1 MKFVA
6 SRFLLVRSDD
16 CPQFFLLEQCFQWR
30 LSEVDR
36 DASLVVLRECD
47 ILMGAP
53 FRWVGP
59 EQVGQQG
66 VIRRFH
72 ASLKSIY
79 AVHAC

>member
-16 CPQFFLLEQCFQWR
+16 RPQFFLLEQCFQRR

-36 DASLVVLRECD
+36 DATLVVLRERD
-47 ILMGAP
+47 ILMGAS
-53 FRWVGP
+53 FRRVGP

-72 ASLKSIY
+72 TSLKSIY

>member
-6 SRFLLVRSDD
+6 SRFLLVRSDNR
-16 CPQFFLLEQCFQWR
+16 PQFFLLEQCFQRR

-36 DASLVVLRECD
+36 YATLVVLGERD
-47 ILMGAP
+47 ILMGAS
-53 FRWVGP
+53 FRRVGP
-59 EQVGQQG
+59 KQVGKQG

-72 ASLKSIY
+72 SSLKSIY